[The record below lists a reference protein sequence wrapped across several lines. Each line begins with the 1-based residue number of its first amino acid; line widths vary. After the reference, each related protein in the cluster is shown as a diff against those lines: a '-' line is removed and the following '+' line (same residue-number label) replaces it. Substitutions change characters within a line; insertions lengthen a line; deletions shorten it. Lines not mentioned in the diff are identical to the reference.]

1 MQILKPSIL
10 IAVLSV
16 GVLTASSDPYAPII
30 APQDSHHWRKLEKV
44 CETGRKTYGAKE
56 FVEKGQ
62 VCRWTMVP
70 YWPKDKGIEK

>member
-16 GVLTASSDPYAPII
+16 VVLTASSDPYAPVIT
-30 APQDSHHWRKLEKV
+30 PQDSHHWRKLEKV
-44 CETGRKTYGAKE
+44 CETDRKTYGANE
-56 FVEKGQ
+56 FVEKGR

-70 YWPKDKGIEK
+70 YWPRDKGIEK

>member
-16 GVLTASSDPYAPII
+16 VVLTASSDPYAPVIT
-30 APQDSHHWRKLEKV
+30 PQDSHHWRKLEKV
-44 CETGRKTYGAKE
+44 CETDRKTYGANE
-56 FVEKGQ
+56 FVEKGR